1 LITENIVILVMVA
14 VAVTV
19 VLVVVEVVVVDELA
33 VRKEMAWLKLTR
45 SCNIIYSIA

>member
-1 LITENIVILVMVA
+1 LITENIVIFVMVA

-33 VRKEMAWLKLTR
+33 VRKETR
-45 SCNIIYSIA
+45 NQP